1 MLHKIRTLLR
11 QLRRKRFVPVVLTF
25 LLSISLTFPAF
36 AQEILIYQKSES
48 FPVTRGAT
56 YEEKTI
62 FTSKGWQKIHVL
74 KVDLSSDNID
84 VDTLVGKNGLS
95 KRSSLNNMVKENGA
109 VAGINGDFFLMSTP
123 SAPIGVQVKDGK
135 LVSSSSNREDMAEFR
150 LSFDSLPDI
159 AFSEFQGKIVA
170 PDDSFFTIG
179 GINKISGKLNPNI
192 FIYTPEFGDTT
203 PVQDEDATFIITSN
217 ENIINICDDK
227 FVQIPSDGIVLM
239 ARSNGAN
246 FIKNNFSI
254 GDTVRLELEV
264 SPDISNI
271 KAALGGGAILVQDG
285 TIPSKFSHVIH
296 GVQPRTAI
304 GFTKDRKTLIMV
316 TVDGRQMISRGLTMY
331 EMAELMK
338 NLGAYNALNL
348 DGGGSTTMVVRPLAE
363 KNTKVINNLSEGTQR
378 LVANGLGI
386 FSKNPPGNVKGLKI
400 DANSFNISKN
410 GSRTFKIKAYDK
422 NYNPVDVDHENINWD
437 VSKELGYFKDNVFYA
452 TGTGSGYITASLGNI
467 KETQK
472 VRVLD
477 DIRKL
482 SIEPSKIKVNP
493 GEKINLSV
501 FAIDKQGFSAPL
513 EARDIK
519 WEQIGNIGNI
529 DGFSFT
535 ASYNNSSGAI
545 IADFNG
551 QKAGTLVNIGL
562 GENDYDTSLLP
573 KQKTV
578 IDEAKTDPRAGSIKV
593 DILND
598 YKAAN
603 GEYTTHSVKDTLF
616 IFINAQK
623 GGIRT
628 TNAHQWTNFLQD
640 MDTKAPNYKNVV
652 VVMDKL
658 PDLFS
663 DKYEG
668 KLFKDFLSKYK
679 ANNNYNLWQVTIG
692 ASEFGAKMQD
702 GVRYMN
708 IPSKNAD
715 NPAEV
720 ILGVEDGNLTYQVYP
735 IITIFV
741 DGNKVKFDMPPYINK
756 DGRTMVPL
764 RFISENLDSKVSWN
778 SADRSV
784 TIKDESKTIKLYID
798 KNTAS
803 INGKSISLDTKPQIK
818 GQRTMVPLR
827 FISEVMGAEVIWDKN
842 TQKIEVNKK

>member
-1 MLHKIRTLLR
+1 MLHKIRSLLG
-11 QLRRKRFVPVVLTF
+11 QLRRKRFVPILLTF
-25 LLSISLTFPAF
+25 LISISLTFPAF

-62 FTSKGWQKIHVL
+62 YTSKGWQKIHVL
-74 KVDLSSDNID
+74 RVDLSSDNID

-95 KRSSLNNMVKENGA
+95 KRSSLNNMVKESSA

-159 AFSEFQGKIVA
+159 TFSEFQGKIVA
-170 PDDSFFTIG
+170 PNDSFFTVG

-203 PVQDEDATFIITSN
+203 PVQDEDATFMITSN

-227 FVQIPSDGIVLM
+227 FVQIPSNGIVLM
-239 ARSNGAN
+239 ARGDGAN
-246 FIKNNFSI
+246 FIKNNFTT

-296 GVQPRTAI
+296 GVQPRTSI

-316 TVDGRQMISRGLTMY
+316 AVDGRQTISRGLTMY
-331 EMAELMK
+331 EMAKLMK

-363 KNTKVINNLSEGTQR
+363 KNTKVINNLSGGTQR

-386 FSKNPPGNVKGLKI
+386 FSKNPPGYVKGLKI
-400 DANSFNISKN
+400 DANSFNIPKN
-410 GSRTFKIKAYDK
+410 GSRTFKIRAYDE
-422 NYNPVDVDHENINWD
+422 NYNPVDVDPENINWD

-452 TGTGSGYITASLGNI
+452 TGAGTGYITASLGNI

-501 FAIDKQGFSAPL
+501 FAIDKQGFSASL

-529 DGFSFT
+529 DGFNFT
-535 ASYNNSSGAI
+535 ASYNNGSGAI

-551 QKAGTLVNIGL
+551 QKAGALVNIGL

-573 KQKTV
+573 KQKP
-578 IDEAKTDPRAGSIKV
+578 IKDEAKTAPRAGSIKV
-593 DILND
+593 DVLKD

-603 GEYTTHSVKDTLF
+603 GKYTTHSVKDTLF
-616 IFINAQK
+616 IFLNAQK

-628 TNAHQWTNFLQD
+628 TNAHQWPKFLQD

-652 VVMDKL
+652 VALNKS

-668 KLFKDFLSKYK
+668 KLLKDFLSKYK
-679 ANNNYNLWQVTIG
+679 ANNDYNLWQVTVG

-708 IPSKNAD
+708 IPGKNAI
-715 NPAEV
+715 NPARV
-720 ILGVEDGNLTYQVYP
+720 ILGVEDGKLTYQVYP
-735 IITIFV
+735 AITIFV
-741 DGNKVKFDMPPYINK
+741 DGNKIKFDMPPYVNK

-827 FISEVMGAEVIWDKN
+827 FISEIMGAEVNWDKN